1 VSRIMV
7 VGSGWRFTSGISYYT
22 CRLANELRKD
32 HSVAAL
38 MMRDLVPRVAYPGRR
53 RVGNA
58 VNTALDYDPEVRT
71 FDGVDWYWVPSMMRA
86 LNFMREFRPDV
97 VIFQWWTG
105 AVLHSYRMLAAQAS
119 RLGASVI
126 IEFHEV
132 QDTGEAGLPFAAG
145 YVRRSFPK
153 LLRRASGAIAHSSF
167 DVELLHRSY
176 PDLALVPTVI
186 APHGP
191 YDQHSPAIPVQRAAS
206 DVTRLLFFGTIRP
219 YKGLEDLLTAFDR
232 LVASETRELELHIV
246 GETWE
251 GWTLPLRMAEQSSCR
266 SRIQVINRYVSDD
279 EVSQAFAGADLVVL
293 PYHRSSS
300 SGPLHI
306 AMAAGL
312 PVVVSEVGGL
322 VEASEGYQG
331 RVLVPPADPAAL
343 CDGIRQGLSL
353 VGRRY
358 ADVRSW
364 DDTRQAVAKLV
375 GSLDGGS

>member
-1 VSRIMV
+1 
-7 VGSGWRFTSGISYYT
+7 
-22 CRLANELRKD
+22 
-32 HSVAAL
+32 
-38 MMRDLVPRVAYPGRR
+38 
-53 RVGNA
+53 
-58 VNTALDYDPEVRT
+58 
-71 FDGVDWYWVPSMMRA
+71 
-86 LNFMREFRPDV
+86 
-97 VIFQWWTG
+97 
-105 AVLHSYRMLAAQAS
+105 
-119 RLGASVI
+119 VI